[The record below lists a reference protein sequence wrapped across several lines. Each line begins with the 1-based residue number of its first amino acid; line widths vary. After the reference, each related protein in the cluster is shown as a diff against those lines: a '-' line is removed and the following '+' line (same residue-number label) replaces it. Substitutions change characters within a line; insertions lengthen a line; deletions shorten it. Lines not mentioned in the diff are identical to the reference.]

1 MKIFEIYFMS
11 TRDWWIY
18 RWCDLISIDFI
29 LGTSKSASPRNEN
42 SNDKNI
48 KFQSV
53 RNCEKEIKSNLL
65 MHVYVIQYQRFF
77 DFGLIH
83 VLLRVSRGKNESW
96 INVYIY
102 CILWSEGAFVGVT
115 MVFFNNISSRIYWQ
129 KVDRKWSGWN
139 LSMNEYRLL
148 TQIHNDSQWRLFR
161 KLQKTIITCSQ
172 TLTFRENGLLMKCRA
187 VEYII
192 NRIIE

>member
-1 MKIFEIYFMS
+1 MKIFEINFMS

-148 TQIHNDSQWRLFR
+148 TQIHNDSQWRLFK

>member
-1 MKIFEIYFMS
+1 MKIFEINFMS

-53 RNCEKEIKSNLL
+53 RNCEKEIKFNLL

-148 TQIHNDSQWRLFR
+148 TQIHNDSQWRLFK
-161 KLQKTIITCSQ
+161 KLQMTIITCSQ

>member
-1 MKIFEIYFMS
+1 MKIFEINFMS

-129 KVDRKWSGWN
+129 KVERKWSGWN

-148 TQIHNDSQWRLFR
+148 TQIHNDSQWRLFK

>member
-1 MKIFEIYFMS
+1 MKIFEINFMS

-53 RNCEKEIKSNLL
+53 RNCEKEIKFNLL

-148 TQIHNDSQWRLFR
+148 TQIHNDSQWRLFK

>member
-1 MKIFEIYFMS
+1 MKIFEINFMS

-83 VLLRVSRGKNESW
+83 VLLRVSRGKMNPELMFT
-96 INVYIY
+96 YIVFY
-102 CILWSEGAFVGVT
+102 EVREPLLGWQWSF
-115 MVFFNNISSRIYWQ
+115 S
-129 KVDRKWSGWN
+129 
-139 LSMNEYRLL
+139 
-148 TQIHNDSQWRLFR
+148 
-161 KLQKTIITCSQ
+161 IT
-172 TLTFRENGLLMKCRA
+172 FP
-187 VEYII
+187 VEYTDKKWTGNDQDEISVWM
-192 NRIIE
+192 NTDC

>member
-1 MKIFEIYFMS
+1 MKIFEINFMS

-129 KVDRKWSGWN
+129 KADRKWSGWN

-148 TQIHNDSQWRLFR
+148 TQIHNDSQWRLFK

>member
-1 MKIFEIYFMS
+1 MKIFEINFMS
-11 TRDWWIY
+11 TRDWWSY
-18 RWCDLISIDFI
+18 NWCDLISIDFI

-77 DFGLIH
+77 YFGLIH
-83 VLLRVSRGKNESW
+83 VLLKVSRGKNESW

>member
-1 MKIFEIYFMS
+1 MKIFEINFMS
-11 TRDWWIY
+11 TRDWWSY
-18 RWCDLISIDFI
+18 RWCDLISVDFI

-148 TQIHNDSQWRLFR
+148 TQIHNDSQWRLFK

>member
-1 MKIFEIYFMS
+1 MKIFEINFMS
-11 TRDWWIY
+11 TRDWWSY

-53 RNCEKEIKSNLL
+53 RNCEKEIKFNLL

-129 KVDRKWSGWN
+129 KVERKWSGWN

-148 TQIHNDSQWRLFR
+148 TQIHNDSQWRLFK

>member
-1 MKIFEIYFMS
+1 MKIFEINFMS
-11 TRDWWIY
+11 TRDWWSY

>member
-1 MKIFEIYFMS
+1 MKIFEINFMS

-77 DFGLIH
+77 DFGLIY

-139 LSMNEYRLL
+139 LSMNECRLL

>member
-1 MKIFEIYFMS
+1 MKIFEINFMS
-11 TRDWWIY
+11 TRDWWGY

-53 RNCEKEIKSNLL
+53 RNCEKEIKSILL

>member
-1 MKIFEIYFMS
+1 MKIFEINFMS

-102 CILWSEGAFVGVT
+102 CMLWSKGAFVGVT

>member
-1 MKIFEIYFMS
+1 MKIFEINFMS

-115 MVFFNNISSRIYWQ
+115 MVFFNNISSRIYRQ

>member
-1 MKIFEIYFMS
+1 MKIFEINFMS
-11 TRDWWIY
+11 TRDWWSY

-148 TQIHNDSQWRLFR
+148 TQIHNDSQWRLFK

>member
-1 MKIFEIYFMS
+1 MKIFEINFMS

-29 LGTSKSASPRNEN
+29 LGTSKSAFPRNEN

>member
-1 MKIFEIYFMS
+1 MKIFEMNFMS
-11 TRDWWIY
+11 TRDWWSY

>member
-1 MKIFEIYFMS
+1 MKIFEINFMS

>member
-1 MKIFEIYFMS
+1 MKIFEINFMS

-77 DFGLIH
+77 EFGLIH

-115 MVFFNNISSRIYWQ
+115 MVFFNNISSRNIPT
-129 KVDRKWSGWN
+129 KSGQEMIRMKSQYEWIPIVN
-139 LSMNEYRLL
+139 SNSQWLSME
-148 TQIHNDSQWRLFR
+148 I
-161 KLQKTIITCSQ
+161 
-172 TLTFRENGLLMKCRA
+172 
-187 VEYII
+187 V
-192 NRIIE
+192 

>member
-1 MKIFEIYFMS
+1 MKIFEINFMS

-172 TLTFRENGLLMKCRA
+172 TLTFRENSLLMKCRA

>member
-1 MKIFEIYFMS
+1 MKIFEINFMS
-11 TRDWWIY
+11 TRDWWSY

-53 RNCEKEIKSNLL
+53 RNCEKEIKFNLL

-129 KVDRKWSGWN
+129 KMDRKWSGWN

>member
-1 MKIFEIYFMS
+1 MKIFEINFMS

-18 RWCDLISIDFI
+18 RWYDLISIDFI

>member
-1 MKIFEIYFMS
+1 MIS
-11 TRDWWIY
+11 SQ
-18 RWCDLISIDFI
+18 LISFWV
-29 LGTSKSASPRNEN
+29 LASQHPQEMRIQMTKISN
-42 SNDKNI
+42 SNQLEIAK
-48 KFQSV
+48 
-53 RNCEKEIKSNLL
+53 KEIKSNLS

-83 VLLRVSRGKNESW
+83 VLLKVSRGKNESW

>member
-1 MKIFEIYFMS
+1 MKIFEINFMS
-11 TRDWWIY
+11 TRDWWSY

-77 DFGLIH
+77 EFGLIH

-102 CILWSEGAFVGVT
+102 CILWSEGAFVWVT
-115 MVFFNNISSRIYWQ
+115 MVFFNNISSRIYRQ

-161 KLQKTIITCSQ
+161 KLQKTIIICSQ

>member
-1 MKIFEIYFMS
+1 MRIQMTKIS
-11 TRDWWIY
+11 
-18 RWCDLISIDFI
+18 
-29 LGTSKSASPRNEN
+29 N
-42 SNDKNI
+42 SNQLEIAK
-48 KFQSV
+48 
-53 RNCEKEIKSNLL
+53 KEIKSNLL

-83 VLLRVSRGKNESW
+83 VLLRVSHGKNESW

-172 TLTFRENGLLMKCRA
+172 ALTFRENGLLMKCRA

>member
-1 MKIFEIYFMS
+1 MKIFEINFMS
-11 TRDWWIY
+11 TRDWWSY

-53 RNCEKEIKSNLL
+53 RNCEKEIKFNLL

>member
-1 MKIFEIYFMS
+1 MKIFEINFMS

-53 RNCEKEIKSNLL
+53 RNCEKEIKFNLL

-129 KVDRKWSGWN
+129 KVERKWSGWN

-148 TQIHNDSQWRLFR
+148 TQIHNDSQWRLFK

>member
-1 MKIFEIYFMS
+1 MKIFEINFMS
-11 TRDWWIY
+11 TRDWWSY

-29 LGTSKSASPRNEN
+29 LGTSKSATQEMRIQMTKISN
-42 SNDKNI
+42 SNQLEIAK
-48 KFQSV
+48 
-53 RNCEKEIKSNLL
+53 KEIKSNLL

-129 KVDRKWSGWN
+129 KVERKWSGWN

>member
-1 MKIFEIYFMS
+1 MKIFEINFMS

-83 VLLRVSRGKNESW
+83 VLLRVSLGKNESW

>member
-1 MKIFEIYFMS
+1 MKIFEINFMS
-11 TRDWWIY
+11 TRDWWSY
-18 RWCDLISIDFI
+18 RWCDLILIDFI

-53 RNCEKEIKSNLL
+53 RNCEKEIKFNLL

>member
-1 MKIFEIYFMS
+1 MKIFEINFMS

-53 RNCEKEIKSNLL
+53 RNCEKEIKFNLL

>member
-1 MKIFEIYFMS
+1 MKIFEINFMS
-11 TRDWWIY
+11 TRDWWSY

-53 RNCEKEIKSNLL
+53 RNCEKEIKFNLL

-192 NRIIE
+192 KRIIE

>member
-1 MKIFEIYFMS
+1 MKIFEINFMS

-83 VLLRVSRGKNESW
+83 VLLKVSRGKNESW

>member
-1 MKIFEIYFMS
+1 MRIQMTKIS
-11 TRDWWIY
+11 
-18 RWCDLISIDFI
+18 
-29 LGTSKSASPRNEN
+29 N
-42 SNDKNI
+42 SNRLEIAK
-48 KFQSV
+48 
-53 RNCEKEIKSNLL
+53 KEIKSNLL

-77 DFGLIH
+77 YFGLIH
-83 VLLRVSRGKNESW
+83 VLLKVSRGKNESW

>member
-1 MKIFEIYFMS
+1 MKIFEINFMS

-29 LGTSKSASPRNEN
+29 LGTSKSVSPRNEN

-102 CILWSEGAFVGVT
+102 CILWSEEAFVGVT

>member
-1 MKIFEIYFMS
+1 MKIFEINFMS

-29 LGTSKSASPRNEN
+29 LGTSNSASPRNEN